1 MTGAM
6 WDYAIIGGG
15 SAGGVLAARLSERA
29 DCRVLLIEAGPD
41 VSPTAPPPELRD
53 AYSFRSA
60 FDPQYQWDKLDVR
73 FAKGAESARHYEQAR
88 VLGGGSSINGQQ
100 ANRGAP
106 DDYDEWARA
115 GASGWDWDRVF
126 PYFRKLERDLDFGG
140 QAHGAMGPIA
150 VTRVPQARWPGFSTA
165 VAEGLRELG
174 WDDIGDQNAA
184 FDDGW
189 FAMALSND
197 GRDRV
202 SVATAYLDAATRAR
216 ANLTI
221 VTGAKVHDLI
231 IENRHVVGC
240 RAGAPVLEYRA
251 RETIVCAGA
260 LHSPALLLKS
270 GIGPAGELS
279 QAGVKVAIDLPG
291 VGRNLLEHPAV
302 SLSAYL
308 TRDARLRETT
318 RRHSQMALRYSSNV
332 ADCPPSDMYTVV
344 VAKSAWHP
352 VGRRLGTLFTWVN
365 KPFSRGF
372 VRLGAGGSLDVRF
385 EMLSDPRDRARL
397 KEAIRLMARVFAT
410 APVAAATRT
419 PFASA
424 LSKLAR
430 LVRHETV
437 LNAAATWPPALLMDG
452 PGPIRDALIRNV
464 LAPGPSLESLLADDD
479 ALDAHVGRVVTGGW
493 HPAGTCKMGPA
504 NDPEAVVDP
513 ATARVHHVGGLS
525 VVDASIMPTLPR
537 ANTNIPTIM
546 LAEKMADA
554 IRMRDA
560 A

>member
-1 MTGAM
+1 M
-6 WDYAIIGGG
+6 WDYLIIGGG

-29 DCRVLLIEAGPD
+29 DRRVLLIEAGPD

-60 FDPQYQWDKLDVR
+60 FDPQYQWDRLNVH
-73 FAKGAESARHYEQAR
+73 FAAGSKAARHYEQAR

-106 DDYDEWARA
+106 ADYDEWAQA

-126 PYFRKLERDLDFGG
+126 PYFRKLERDLDYGG
-140 QAHGAMGPIA
+140 QAHSAMGPIA
-150 VTRVPQARWPGFSTA
+150 ISRVKRERWPGFSTA
-165 VAEGLRELG
+165 VAEGLRQLG
-174 WDDIGDQNAA
+174 WNDIGDQNAV

-189 FAMALSND
+189 FAMAISND

-216 ANLTI
+216 PNLTI
-221 VTGAKVHDLI
+221 LTGVKVRDLI
-231 IENRHVVGC
+231 VEGRVVVGC
-240 RAGAPVLEYRA
+240 VAGEPVQEYRA

-260 LHSPALLLKS
+260 LHSPGLLLRS
-270 GIGPAGELS
+270 GIGPAAEIA
-279 QAGVKVAIDLPG
+279 QAGVKPVIDLQG

-308 TRDARLRETT
+308 TRGARLGETT

-352 VGRRLGTLFTWVN
+352 VGRRLGTLFTWIN

-372 VRLGAGGSLDVRF
+372 VRLGAGGALDVRF

-410 APVAAATRT
+410 EPVAAATRI

-424 LSKLAR
+424 LGKLAR
-430 LVRHETV
+430 LVRNETLV
-437 LNAAATWPPALLMDG
+437 NAMATWPPALVMDG
-452 PGPIRDALIRNV
+452 PGVLRDALIRNV
-464 LAPGPSLESLLADDD
+464 LAPGPSLESLLADDA

-513 ATARVHHVGGLS
+513 ATARVHRVGGLS

-554 IRMRDA
+554 IRERDA